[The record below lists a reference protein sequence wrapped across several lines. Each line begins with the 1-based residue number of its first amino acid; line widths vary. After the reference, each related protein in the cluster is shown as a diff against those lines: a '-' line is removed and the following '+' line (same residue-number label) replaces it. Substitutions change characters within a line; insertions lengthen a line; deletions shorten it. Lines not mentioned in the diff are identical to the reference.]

1 MEPDSNDTLLALIRS
16 RIAITQV
23 DTHEETRILAF
34 LKEETAQ
41 NNAPLFIWTITD
53 GLRKYPDQTPIPQT
67 IEFQDA
73 LKNINTEQSVGL
85 FVMLDIK
92 PHLESPV
99 AQRLIKEIAENYAAK
114 PRTLLFFGRGVQLPD
129 DISRLSARFVPG
141 LPDHD
146 RIHDIYVEEAYRW
159 LTESRKKHGRLETPH
174 EAENMFLLNLSG
186 LAEEDVRRLAS
197 NAIRDDGRISEEDV
211 KNVLKFKHQALGKDG
226 LIEFYPDTSNFGD
239 VGGLDGLKAWLEVRR
254 AGFVSTDDALDA
266 DQPKGVLL
274 LGVQGSGKSLAA
286 RAVAGTWHV
295 PLMRLD
301 FGALYNKYIGESERN
316 VRDALSQAEAMAPC
330 VLWIDEIEKGLAS
343 DGNGS
348 ADGGVS
354 RRLLGTV
361 LTWMAEHTARVF
373 LVATAN
379 DVSQLPPELM
389 RKGRIDEIFFLD
401 LPSKQTREDI
411 FRIHLKKR
419 ALEPDKFDLAELAN
433 LSFGFSGAEIEQVV
447 ISGIYAARA
456 LGKPLHTGAFAQEI
470 SKTKPLSVVMSEK
483 VTALRKWA
491 EGRTVSASTGARD

>member
-1 MEPDSNDTLLALIRS
+1 
-16 RIAITQV
+16 
-23 DTHEETRILAF
+23 
-34 LKEETAQ
+34 
-41 NNAPLFIWTITD
+41 
-53 GLRKYPDQTPIPQT
+53 
-67 IEFQDA
+67 
-73 LKNINTEQSVGL
+73 
-85 FVMLDIK
+85 
-92 PHLESPV
+92 
-99 AQRLIKEIAENYAAK
+99 
-114 PRTLLFFGRGVQLPD
+114 
-129 DISRLSARFVPG
+129 
-141 LPDHD
+141 
-146 RIHDIYVEEAYRW
+146 
-159 LTESRKKHGRLETPH
+159 
-174 EAENMFLLNLSG
+174 
-186 LAEEDVRRLAS
+186 
-197 NAIRDDGRISEEDV
+197 
-211 KNVLKFKHQALGKDG
+211 
-226 LIEFYPDTSNFGD
+226 
-239 VGGLDGLKAWLEVRR
+239 
-254 AGFVSTDDALDA
+254 
-266 DQPKGVLL
+266 
-274 LGVQGSGKSLAA
+274 
-286 RAVAGTWHV
+286 
-295 PLMRLD
+295 
-301 FGALYNKYIGESERN
+301 
-316 VRDALSQAEAMAPC
+316 LSQAEAMAPC